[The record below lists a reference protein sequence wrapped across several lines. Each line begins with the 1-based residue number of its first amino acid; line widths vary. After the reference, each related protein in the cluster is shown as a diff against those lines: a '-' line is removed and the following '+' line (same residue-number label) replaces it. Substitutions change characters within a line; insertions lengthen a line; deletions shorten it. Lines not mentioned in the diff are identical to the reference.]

1 MKTTSPFPPV
11 KEQFCLN
18 CMYLRDGRCRRNPP
32 VLLPKSSAYMPPCGG
47 LWPTVEASDWCGEWI
62 AVEEGL

>member
-1 MKTTSPFPPV
+1 VKTTSPFPPV

-18 CMYLRDGRCRRNPP
+18 CLYLRGCRCRRNPP
-32 VLLPKSSAYMPPCGG
+32 VIRDETFGTHG
-47 LWPTVEASDWCGEWI
+47 IWPRVNGSDWCGEWV